1 MKLTSKT
8 IQLHSPNIYGNEI
21 KYLKECINLNYLT
34 FGRHSQLFLEKIK
47 KVTNSKYPA
56 LVNSCTSGLYLCLK
70 VAKIKKDDEVL
81 VPSITFIASINV
93 IKYCNANPIFMDV
106 DEYCNIDL
114 KKTEDFILKETF
126 FKNGHTY
133 NKKTKKKISS
143 IIIVHTFGNVADLN
157 KQFLKL
163 CKKRSIEVIEDA
175 AESLGSYY
183 IQKKKM
189 YHAGTIGSLGSI
201 SFNGNKIITSAGGGV
216 ILTNNKNSKKRVLY
230 LANQAKDDEIDFVH
244 KEVGYNFRLS
254 NIHAAIG
261 LAQIESLKKI
271 INLKK
276 KIHNEYQNRIKSIRG
291 LNLMCPP
298 NYSKSN
304 YWINILKIDKNYKYS
319 KNFLIKKLISKNIQ
333 VRSVWLPN
341 HLQKPYKKCQSY
353 KIEMANKIFKNY
365 ICLPSSSFLKASEI
379 KYITDNLK

>member
-1 MKLTSKT
+1 MKLISKT

-34 FGRHSQLFLEKIK
+34 FGRHSELFLEKIK

-56 LVNSCTSGLYLCLK
+56 LVHSCTSGLYLCLK
-70 VAKIKKDDEVL
+70 IAKVKKNDEVL

-93 IKYCNANPIFMDV
+93 ITYCNANPIFMDV

-126 FKNGHTY
+126 FKNGCTY
-133 NKKTKKKISS
+133 NKKTKRKVSS
-143 IIIVHTFGNVADLN
+143 IIIVHTFGNVADISDE
-157 KQFLKL
+157 FLKL
-163 CKKRSIEVIEDA
+163 CKKRSIKVIEDA

-183 IQKKKM
+183 IKNKKK
-189 YHAGTIGSLGSI
+189 YHAGTIGSLGAI

-216 ILTNNKNSKKRVLY
+216 VLTNNKNFKKRVLY
-230 LANQAKDDEIDFVH
+230 LANQAKDNEIDFVH
-244 KEVGYNFRLS
+244 NEVGYNFRLS

-276 KIHNEYQNRIKSIRG
+276 KIHIEYQNRIKSIHG
-291 LNLMCPP
+291 LSLMCPP

-304 YWINILKIDKNYKYS
+304 YWINILKIDEKYKYS
-319 KNFLIKKLISKNIQ
+319 KNSLIKRLISKNIQ

-341 HLQKPYKKCQSY
+341 HLQKPYKEYQSY
-353 KIEMANKIFKNY
+353 QIKMANKIFKNY
-365 ICLPSSSFLKASEI
+365 ICLPSSSFLKLSEI

>member
-1 MKLTSKT
+1 
-8 IQLHSPNIYGNEI
+8 
-21 KYLKECINLNYLT
+21 
-34 FGRHSQLFLEKIK
+34 
-47 KVTNSKYPA
+47 
-56 LVNSCTSGLYLCLK
+56 
-70 VAKIKKDDEVL
+70 
-81 VPSITFIASINV
+81 
-93 IKYCNANPIFMDV
+93 
-106 DEYCNIDL
+106 
-114 KKTEDFILKETF
+114 
-126 FKNGHTY
+126 
-133 NKKTKKKISS
+133 
-143 IIIVHTFGNVADLN
+143 
-157 KQFLKL
+157 
-163 CKKRSIEVIEDA
+163 
-175 AESLGSYY
+175 
-183 IQKKKM
+183 M

-298 NYSKSN
+298 NYSQSN